1 MPNLSGIPSPMNHH
15 VPWNNSPFFDPA
27 VVKRENMEGPPGW
40 NHTSTTPP
48 SQTHGMPPPIPE
60 GDYPFDAAL
69 SAHTQSPI
77 WSPTNPPQIA
87 RATSFE
93 SAPLYANHLHQP
105 PRRMTVPTPFESYIN
120 NPYNSPPSIPEH
132 QPVPTSPQAYGMEP
146 ISLDHYANFGS
157 FIEQPEVLSPPY
169 TTTPPGIS
177 ADSTMMQSDL
187 PQTHWLDPNMQYGT
201 ASMYGHHSPPH

>member
-1 MPNLSGIPSPMNHH
+1 M
-15 VPWNNSPFFDPA
+15 
-27 VVKRENMEGPPGW
+27 
-40 NHTSTTPP
+40 
-48 SQTHGMPPPIPE
+48 
-60 GDYPFDAAL
+60 
-69 SAHTQSPI
+69 
-77 WSPTNPPQIA
+77 
-87 RATSFE
+87 
-93 SAPLYANHLHQP
+93 
-105 PRRMTVPTPFESYIN
+105 
-120 NPYNSPPSIPEH
+120 
-132 QPVPTSPQAYGMEP
+132 PTSPQAYGMEP